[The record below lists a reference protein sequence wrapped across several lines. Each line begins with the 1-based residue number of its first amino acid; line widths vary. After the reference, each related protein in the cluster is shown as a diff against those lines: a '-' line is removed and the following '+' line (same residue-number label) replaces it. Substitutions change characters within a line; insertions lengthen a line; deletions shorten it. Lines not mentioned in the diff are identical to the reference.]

1 MRLINSPAGDGVL
14 AGQVSPGGG
23 HRLTSCHGLQSV
35 QCPQVYQAD
44 YQLTSDLSCQA
55 DRKLG
60 WTVLGA
66 GKCGTL
72 DTWAIHSTQLWSAMS
87 QVIGLTLI

>member
-1 MRLINSPAGDGVL
+1 MLAEAGVTWRWTEAHILSRPAV
-14 AGQVSPGGG
+14 
-23 HRLTSCHGLQSV
+23 CV